1 MSTERMS
8 LLRTLQG
15 RRVNV
20 AFRDG
25 SRIDDC
31 RLISAGRPGT
41 GTVWIFADGI
51 DVFLPAS
58 IIVDCWEAPGAP
70 PNRRAA

>member
-1 MSTERMS
+1 MRTEGTPQ
-8 LLRTLQG
+8 LRALEGHQ
-15 RRVNV
+15 VNV

-31 RLISAGRPGT
+31 QLISAGRPNT

-58 IIVDCWEAPGAP
+58 TIVDCWEAPAPP
-70 PNRRAA
+70 PNRCAA

>member
-1 MSTERMS
+1 MSTERTPP
-8 LLRTLQG
+8 LRALEG
-15 RRVNV
+15 RQVNV

-31 RLISAGRPGT
+31 QLLSAGRAGT
-41 GTVWIFADGI
+41 GTVWIFAQGI

-58 IIVDCWEAPGAP
+58 TIVDCWEAAP
-70 PNRRAA
+70 APNRWAA